1 MKQGLL
7 LSIAAVVGLSAC
19 AVQEQACQDINEITE
34 QAQECKLLQRQLNQ
48 SKDQPLVLA
57 ELERRYQTNCI
68 DVHFYREDRQIAICD
83 NKQEIEGA
91 IKEYEDKLEQEN
103 KEQQQKAEA
112 EKSLQG
118 SDK

>member
-34 QAQECKLLQRQLNQ
+34 QAQECKVLQRQIKQ
-48 SKDQPLVLA
+48 AKDQPLALT

-68 DVHFYREDRQIAICD
+68 DVHYYRDDRQVAIC
-83 NKQEIEGA
+83 
-91 IKEYEDKLEQEN
+91 EN
-103 KEQQQKAEA
+103 KEQI
-112 EKSLQG
+112 EKVRKEYQESIEQE
-118 SDK
+118 K